1 VVPPFKPKLKG
12 ELDVS
17 NFDPEFT
24 NALNGNGSLNAR
36 AAALAS
42 GVNPASTP
50 LSPTMQANFAGFTF
64 TGESTME
71 QQFGNKANDS
81 ERMDEDEKDEINW
94 DKPAGRGDRMSGV
107 VPSNEH
113 EIFSHGNFDA

>member
-1 VVPPFKPKLKG
+1 
-12 ELDVS
+12 VS

-24 NALNGNGSLNAR
+24 NALNGSGSLNAR

-64 TGESTME
+64 VDESMD
-71 QQFGNKANDS
+71 QYFKNRDNDL
-81 ERMDEDEKDEINW
+81 ERMDEDDKEEDADWEKPFAN
-94 DKPAGRGDRMSGV
+94 RGDRMSGV
-107 VPSNEH
+107 VTTNEH
-113 EIFSHGNFDA
+113 DDSIFNHGNFDV